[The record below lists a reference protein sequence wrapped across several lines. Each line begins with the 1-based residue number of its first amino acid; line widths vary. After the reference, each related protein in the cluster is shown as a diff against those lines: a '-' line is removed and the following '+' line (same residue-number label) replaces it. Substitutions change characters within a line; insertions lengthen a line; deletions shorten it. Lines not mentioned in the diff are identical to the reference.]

1 MILAIDTATRIL
13 SVALVTETQ
22 ILGEHTWTTANQHSV
37 ELSPAIAKLFEQTET
52 SAQDLTAIA
61 VAQGPGS
68 FTGVRIGMGV
78 AKGMALALQIPLIAI
93 PTLDIVAAATP
104 YFKGDLVVIIHAGRG
119 RIISQHYA
127 WQKRDWQPSGDLQL
141 TTWGTLVET
150 IDKST
155 MINGEL
161 DIQGQIVI
169 DNSTRPIQLAPIGF
183 RPRRAGF
190 LGQLAFDQLDQD
202 EIEDVSMVM
211 PLYIKTEGG

>member
-1 MILAIDTATRIL
+1 MILSIDTATRLL

-37 ELSPAIAKLFEQTET
+37 ELSPAIAKLFEQTDT
-52 SAQDLTAIA
+52 SPQDLSAIA
-61 VAQGPGS
+61 IAQGPGS
-68 FTGVRIGMGV
+68 FTGVRIGIGV

-104 YFKGDLVVIIHAGRG
+104 YFKGNLVAIIQAGRG
-119 RIISQHYA
+119 RIITQHYR
-127 WQKRDWQPSGDLQL
+127 WQKRDWQPIGGLQL
-141 TTWGTLVET
+141 THWEALVET
-150 IDKST
+150 IDKPT
-155 MINGEL
+155 MFNGEL

-183 RPRRAGF
+183 RARRAGF
-190 LGQLAFDQLDQD
+190 LGQLAFDVLDQD
-202 EIEDVSMVM
+202 ELEDVAMVM